1 MAISIPLATCAAYS
15 FSRFRMWGE
24 RAMLVTILATQF
36 VPAVVIVLPF
46 FLMFRSLGMLDTR
59 PALILV
65 DTAIVMPFA
74 VWMIKGFVDGI
85 PLETEEAALVDG
97 STRLQVLRR
106 VVLPMAAPGI
116 ITAAIFAFII
126 SWNEFLFALIL
137 TRRDAVTLPVGLQ
150 LFNGQ
155 EGHAVAPAVRRRA
168 ADHGAD
174 DRAGA
179 AGAEAL
185 RSGHDHG
192 SGSLMAQ
199 VVLKDVEKRWASFVA
214 VARQSLTVT
223 DGEFLVLLGPSG
235 CGKTTTMRMVAG
247 LEEPSGG
254 EIWIGDRCVNDVM
267 PKDRDIAMV
276 FQNYGLYPH
285 LTVGENI
292 AYPLRVRGVRAPTA
306 RCGWPRRRARWSWA
320 TCCTAARG
328 SCRAGSGSAWR
339 WPAPSCARRRCS

>member
-1 MAISIPLATCAAYS
+1 MRRKGPWRRVQDGLVVLAGVLVLAPIAWIVLAAFKTNVDVFQLKLFFTPTLDNFGAIFGPPYLIHLKLLNSAIVSSCVVAISIPLAVCAAYA
-15 FSRFRMWGE
+15 FSRFRMRGE

-74 VWMIKGFVDGI
+74 VWMIKGFIDGI

-106 VVLPMAAPGI
+106 IVLPMAAPGI

-155 EGHAVAPAVRRRA
+155 EGMQWNLLSAAGLLIMAPMIVLALLVQKHFVQGMTMGAVR
-168 ADHGAD
+168 
-174 DRAGA
+174 
-179 AGAEAL
+179 
-185 RSGHDHG
+185 
-192 SGSLMAQ
+192 
-199 VVLKDVEKRWASFVA
+199 
-214 VARQSLTVT
+214 
-223 DGEFLVLLGPSG
+223 
-235 CGKTTTMRMVAG
+235 
-247 LEEPSGG
+247 
-254 EIWIGDRCVNDVM
+254 
-267 PKDRDIAMV
+267 
-276 FQNYGLYPH
+276 
-285 LTVGENI
+285 
-292 AYPLRVRGVRAPTA
+292 
-306 RCGWPRRRARWSWA
+306 
-320 TCCTAARG
+320 
-328 SCRAGSGSAWR
+328 
-339 WPAPSCARRRCS
+339 